1 MQEEVT
7 QKTVTFCIRTT
18 RLTAEILKKVLAAYL
33 RHQQQK
39 KAEKKAVRLASK
51 NQPKQGKIT
60 VKELAKQNA
69 GMVNIEITNKNIKSF
84 ERYARKYGINY
95 ALKKDKSKEPP
106 VYLVFFKGRD
116 QDALNAAFREF
127 SQKEIQK
134 ANRPSI
140 HQRLDKY
147 RNIVAKKS
155 KDKGKVKNR
164 HQEVSR

>member
-18 RLTAEILKKVLAAYL
+18 KMTADVLRKAVNAYL
-33 RHQQQK
+33 RHQNQK
-39 KAEKKAVRLASK
+39 RAQKHAQK

-69 GMVNIEITNKNIKSF
+69 GMTNIEITPKNIKSF
-84 ERYARKYGINY
+84 ERYARKYAINY
-95 ALKKDKSKEPP
+95 ALKKDKSKDPP

-116 QDALNAAFREF
+116 QDAILAAFREF
-127 SQKEIQK
+127 SQREIHR

-140 HQRLDKY
+140 HKRLRTY
-147 RNIVAKKS
+147 RSLVNAVS
-155 KDKGKVKNR
+155 KDKSRNK